1 MSQQLHFQMLFA
13 MFFFVF
19 NNVHKQNW
27 FVANLQF
34 ELNKISSKVQILV
47 QVKSS
52 FEQWQIFPL
61 SSQILPNS

>member
-52 FEQWQIFPL
+52 FEQ
-61 SSQILPNS
+61 